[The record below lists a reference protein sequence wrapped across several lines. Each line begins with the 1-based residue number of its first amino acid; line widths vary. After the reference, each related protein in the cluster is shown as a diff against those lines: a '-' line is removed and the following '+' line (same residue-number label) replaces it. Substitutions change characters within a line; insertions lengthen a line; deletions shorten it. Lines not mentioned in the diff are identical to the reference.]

1 MKQDKQIYLLN
12 KDHTITSVKTK
23 HFNDADL
30 SNVWIILFP
39 VRVYDDFIY
48 VPVEITTLVRNFEFE
63 LDGVLIMDAYN
74 YGESSGVRNP
84 QSVSEI
90 VREIHL
96 RSTNQHDFY
105 RIMASLYSLKAINEI
120 INPDLCDEYY
130 IYNITNSHIVIK
142 YDEDF
147 VIDDFPAV
155 SDYKDARI
163 DKDAYSSGIAFLI
176 RHIERLA
183 TITRGGNINPRPPSL
198 IMDTS
203 QFDIYLANNKW
214 SHVQMTESDAYGV
227 FMRSF
232 GMLSF
237 INNVDAV
244 YDILKKFYDFKIAYQ
259 LVSYIDE
266 EANMPLP
273 YSESLTCEDVDDNP
287 EFFETLFDG
296 AICMYTADSV
306 IEIMSN
312 LKYVINAIKMYADVM
327 YGSICNNII
336 FTLYARYDGDMVP
349 SRYREFKYGFNY
361 NEIDKIGNALSTLIY
376 RLIKFWRELP

>member
-84 QSVSEI
+84 QSVSET

-105 RIMASLYSLKAINEI
+105 RIVASLYSLKAINEV

-147 VIDDFPAV
+147 VIDDYPAV
-155 SDYKDARI
+155 SDYKDDRI
-163 DKDAYSSGIAFLI
+163 DKDVYSSGIAFLI
-176 RHIERLA
+176 RHIERLV
-183 TITRGGNINPRPPSL
+183 TITRGGNINPKPPSL

-237 INNVDAV
+237 INNADAV

-336 FTLYARYDGDMVP
+336 FTLYARYDGDGVP

>member
-1 MKQDKQIYLLN
+1 MQRIKELKSFVVKNFNVLEISHFERLYNQIDEKL
-12 KDHTITSVKTK
+12 KGV
-23 HFNDADL
+23 FNYQ
-30 SNVWIILFP
+30 FRMHP
-39 VRVYDDFIY
+39 
-48 VPVEITTLVRNFEFE
+48 
-63 LDGVLIMDAYN
+63 
-74 YGESSGVRNP
+74 
-84 QSVSEI
+84 
-90 VREIHL
+90 
-96 RSTNQHDFY
+96 
-105 RIMASLYSLKAINEI
+105 AINEV

-147 VIDDFPAV
+147 VIDDYPAV
-155 SDYKDARI
+155 SDYKDDRI
-163 DKDAYSSGIAFLI
+163 DKDVYSSGIAFLI
-176 RHIERLA
+176 RHIERLV
-183 TITRGGNINPRPPSL
+183 TITRGGNINPKPPSL

-273 YSESLTCEDVDDNP
+273 YGESLTCEDVDDNP
-287 EFFETLFDG
+287 EFF
-296 AICMYTADSV
+296 
-306 IEIMSN
+306 
-312 LKYVINAIKMYADVM
+312 
-327 YGSICNNII
+327 
-336 FTLYARYDGDMVP
+336 
-349 SRYREFKYGFNY
+349 
-361 NEIDKIGNALSTLIY
+361 
-376 RLIKFWRELP
+376 

>member
-23 HFNDADL
+23 HFNDTDL

-105 RIMASLYSLKAINEI
+105 RIMASLYSLKAINEV

-147 VIDDFPAV
+147 VIDDYPAV
-155 SDYKDARI
+155 SDYKDDRI
-163 DKDAYSSGIAFLI
+163 DKDVYSSGIAFLI
-176 RHIERLA
+176 RHIERLV
-183 TITRGGNINPRPPSL
+183 TITRGGNINPNPPSL

-273 YSESLTCEDVDDNP
+273 YGESLTCEDVDDNP

>member
-48 VPVEITTLVRNFEFE
+48 VPVEITTLDSNFEFE

-84 QSVSEI
+84 QSVSET

-105 RIMASLYSLKAINEI
+105 RIVASLYSLKAINEV

-147 VIDDFPAV
+147 VIDDYPAV

-163 DKDAYSSGIAFLI
+163 DKDVYSSGIAFLI
-176 RHIERLA
+176 RHIERLV

-273 YSESLTCEDVDDNP
+273 YGESLTCEDVDDNP

>member
-1 MKQDKQIYLLN
+1 
-12 KDHTITSVKTK
+12 
-23 HFNDADL
+23 
-30 SNVWIILFP
+30 
-39 VRVYDDFIY
+39 
-48 VPVEITTLVRNFEFE
+48 
-63 LDGVLIMDAYN
+63 
-74 YGESSGVRNP
+74 
-84 QSVSEI
+84 
-90 VREIHL
+90 
-96 RSTNQHDFY
+96 
-105 RIMASLYSLKAINEI
+105 
-120 INPDLCDEYY
+120 
-130 IYNITNSHIVIK
+130 
-142 YDEDF
+142 
-147 VIDDFPAV
+147 
-155 SDYKDARI
+155 
-163 DKDAYSSGIAFLI
+163 
-176 RHIERLA
+176 
-183 TITRGGNINPRPPSL
+183 
-198 IMDTS
+198 
-203 QFDIYLANNKW
+203 
-214 SHVQMTESDAYGV
+214 MTESDAYGV

-327 YGSICNNII
+327 YGSICKNII
-336 FTLYARYDGDMVP
+336 FTLYARYDGDGVP

>member
-84 QSVSEI
+84 QSVSET

-147 VIDDFPAV
+147 VIDDYPAV
-155 SDYKDARI
+155 SDYKDDRI
-163 DKDAYSSGIAFLI
+163 DKDVYSSGIAFLI
-176 RHIERLA
+176 RHIERLV

-237 INNVDAV
+237 INNADAV

>member
-84 QSVSEI
+84 QSVSET

-105 RIMASLYSLKAINEI
+105 RIMASLYSLKAINEV

-147 VIDDFPAV
+147 VIDDYPAV

-163 DKDAYSSGIAFLI
+163 DKDVYSSGIAFLI
-176 RHIERLA
+176 RHIERLV

-273 YSESLTCEDVDDNP
+273 YSEALTCEDVDDNP

-306 IEIMSN
+306 LEIMSN

>member
-30 SNVWIILFP
+30 SNVWLILFP

-84 QSVSEI
+84 QSVSET

-105 RIMASLYSLKAINEI
+105 RIMASLYSLKAINEV

-147 VIDDFPAV
+147 VIDDYPAV

-163 DKDAYSSGIAFLI
+163 DKDMYSSGIAFLI
-176 RHIERLA
+176 RHIERLV

-237 INNVDAV
+237 INNADAV
-244 YDILKKFYDFKIAYQ
+244 YNILKKFYDFKIAYQ

-273 YSESLTCEDVDDNP
+273 YGESLTCEDVDDNP

-336 FTLYARYDGDMVP
+336 FTLYARYDGDGVP

>member
-105 RIMASLYSLKAINEI
+105 RIMASLYSLKAINEV

-147 VIDDFPAV
+147 VIDDYPAV

-183 TITRGGNINPRPPSL
+183 TITRGGNINLRPPSL

-273 YSESLTCEDVDDNP
+273 YGESLTCEDVDDNP

>member
-105 RIMASLYSLKAINEI
+105 RIMASLYSLKAINEV

-147 VIDDFPAV
+147 VIDDYPAV

-273 YSESLTCEDVDDNP
+273 YGESLTCEDVDDNP

>member
-84 QSVSEI
+84 QSVSET

-105 RIMASLYSLKAINEI
+105 RIMASLYSLKAINEV

-147 VIDDFPAV
+147 VIDDYPAV

-163 DKDAYSSGIAFLI
+163 DKDVYSSGIAFLI
-176 RHIERLA
+176 RHIERLV

-349 SRYREFKYGFNY
+349 SRYREIKYGFNY

-376 RLIKFWRELP
+376 R

>member
-84 QSVSEI
+84 QSVSET

-105 RIMASLYSLKAINEI
+105 RIMASLYSLKAINEV

-147 VIDDFPAV
+147 VIDDYPAV
-155 SDYKDARI
+155 SDYKDDRI
-163 DKDAYSSGIAFLI
+163 DKDVYSSGIAFLI
-176 RHIERLA
+176 RHIERLV
-183 TITRGGNINPRPPSL
+183 TITRGGNINPKPPSL

-237 INNVDAV
+237 INNADAV

-273 YSESLTCEDVDDNP
+273 YGESLTCEDVDDNP

>member
-84 QSVSEI
+84 QSVSET

-105 RIMASLYSLKAINEI
+105 RIMASLYSLKAINEV

-147 VIDDFPAV
+147 VIDDYPAV
-155 SDYKDARI
+155 SDYKDDRI
-163 DKDAYSSGIAFLI
+163 DKDVYSSGIAFLI
-176 RHIERLA
+176 RHIERLV
-183 TITRGGNINPRPPSL
+183 TITRGGNINPKPPSL

-273 YSESLTCEDVDDNP
+273 YGESLTCEDVDDNP